1 MQIVAASKRG
11 GVTSSIP
18 TRRGLAWA
26 LATAA
31 FPEGPPYL
39 KVEGLAALPDGRLL
53 FGIRGAGASKE
64 KFDFAVKIVSVV
76 AFLSWCRQQKWI
88 EELPDIERSKD
99 ARNPRQRSRRRV
111 AELAPDLS
119 PT

>member
-18 TRRGLAWA
+18 IRRGLAWA

-39 KVEGLAALPDGRLL
+39 SAPSGTIGGDVGNVLRKGRLFFWISYTPDHHP
-53 FGIRGAGASKE
+53 FGAIFPDKPNRWINFG
-64 KFDFAVKIVSVV
+64 V
-76 AFLSWCRQQKWI
+76 ALR
-88 EELPDIERSKD
+88 
-99 ARNPRQRSRRRV
+99 
-111 AELAPDLS
+111 
-119 PT
+119 